1 MPEDRNRP
9 QGPTKPDAAT
19 LAQQLFRDEPADQ
32 EHEQE
37 PVAPASEGA
46 AAERAEGVAS
56 RPPDSP
62 PSGTGRR
69 DAPTAPVG
77 VLVPPGQE
85 AEAAHAAEAAEG
97 PSAQQ
102 VATAEGTLELP
113 PGVEIPGAEPVS
125 PEDEAARAARG
136 ARWFV
141 IHTYSGYENKVRTN
155 LERRIASMGQA
166 DKIFRILV
174 PTEDEIEIKDGKR
187 RIAKKK
193 VFPGYVLVEM
203 IMDDDSWYVVRNTPG
218 VTGFVGSGA
227 KPLPLQDREVK
238 AILKQL
244 GDETPK
250 FRITYQKG
258 SAVRINSGPFMDFSG
273 VVDEILPEKEKVRVL
288 VSIFGRETP
297 VELDFAQV
305 EKI

>member
-1 MPEDRNRP
+1 MPEERNRP
-9 QGPTKPDAAT
+9 QGSKPDTASII
-19 LAQQLFRDEPADQ
+19 QRLFRDEP
-32 EHEQE
+32 QE
-37 PVAPASEGA
+37 PKPEV
-46 AAERAEGVAS
+46 
-56 RPPDSP
+56 PDSE
-62 PSGTGRR
+62 
-69 DAPTAPVG
+69 APVG
-77 VLVPPGQE
+77 VLVPPAPGEAPAAVPHGPAAQE
-85 AEAAHAAEAAEG
+85 TPVVVEGTVEVPPAAAPEGEAAEAG
-97 PSAQQ
+97 
-102 VATAEGTLELP
+102 
-113 PGVEIPGAEPVS
+113 
-125 PEDEAARAARG
+125 RAAAG

-155 LERRIASMGQA
+155 LERRVTSMGMQG
-166 DKIFRILV
+166 KIFRVLV

-203 IMDDDSWYVVRNTPG
+203 LMDDDSWYVVRNTPG
-218 VTGFVGSGA
+218 VTGFVGSGT

-238 AILKQL
+238 TILKQL

-297 VELDFAQV
+297 VELDFTQV

>member
-1 MPEDRNRP
+1 MADERNRP
-9 QGPTKPDAAT
+9 QTGKPDTAT
-19 LAQQLFRDEPADQ
+19 LIQRLFRDEPEEPQPAGEAPQTVPEAGSSVGVVTPPDQ
-32 EHEQE
+32 AGAEAEGSGAATVE
-37 PVAPASEGA
+37 APVEGAPATAEGVVELPPSTDEGA
-46 AAERAEGVAS
+46 AA
-56 RPPDSP
+56 
-62 PSGTGRR
+62 
-69 DAPTAPVG
+69 
-77 VLVPPGQE
+77 
-85 AEAAHAAEAAEG
+85 
-97 PSAQQ
+97 
-102 VATAEGTLELP
+102 
-113 PGVEIPGAEPVS
+113 
-125 PEDEAARAARG
+125 AARDGRA
-136 ARWFV
+136 WFV

-155 LERRIASMGQA
+155 LERRVASMMMEN
-166 DKIFRILV
+166 KIFRVLV
-174 PTEDEIEIKDGKR
+174 PTEDEIEVKDGKR

-218 VTGFVGSGA
+218 VTGFVGSGS

-258 SAVRINSGPFMDFSG
+258 SPVRINSGPFMDFSG

>member
-1 MPEDRNRP
+1 MPDDRNRP
-9 QGPTKPDAAT
+9 QGTKPDAAT
-19 LAQQLFRDEPADQ
+19 LAQRLFRDEPEDREREA
-32 EHEQE
+32 E
-37 PVAPASEGA
+37 PAAPESSQPA
-46 AAERAEGVAS
+46 AAPE
-56 RPPDSP
+56 
-62 PSGTGRR
+62 
-69 DAPTAPVG
+69 APESPVG
-77 VLVPPGQE
+77 VLVPPGEE
-85 AEAAHAAEAAEG
+85 ADAAEAVQAADE
-97 PSAQQ
+97 SAAPQAP
-102 VATAEGTLELP
+102 VTAEGTVELP
-113 PGVEIPGAEPVS
+113 PGVATPGEVS
-125 PEDEAARAARG
+125 AEDEAARAARG

-238 AILKQL
+238 TILKQL